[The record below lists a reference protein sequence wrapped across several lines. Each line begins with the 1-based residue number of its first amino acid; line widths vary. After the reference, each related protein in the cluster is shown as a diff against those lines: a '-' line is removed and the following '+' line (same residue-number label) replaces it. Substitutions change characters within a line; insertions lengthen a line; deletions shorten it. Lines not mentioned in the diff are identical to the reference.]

1 MLEEQLVPCW
11 KTVVDTI
18 QEGIMI
24 VDDGGTIVAV
34 NKALTELTGFAAEEL
49 VGTSCATLNC
59 ASCQAKRNRSGQHW
73 CLLFDQGLMNRQRCA
88 LQRRDGSPV
97 QVLKNASLLRNNL
110 GQVIGAV
117 ETLTDISGLVE
128 RDTAIE
134 AFRRELSGRDT
145 FHGMV
150 GRSAA
155 MQRVY
160 DLIDNAADSD
170 APLAIYGESGTGK
183 ELVAQAVHERSK
195 RRNGPYVKVNC
206 AALNE
211 ALLESEL
218 FGHVRGAFTG
228 AHQGRIGRFEA
239 ANGGSIFLD
248 EIGDLPMVTQVKLLR
263 VLEEKVIERVGDNRP
278 IPVDVR
284 IITATNR
291 PIETMVAEG
300 SLRQDL
306 YYRINVIPVN
316 TPPLRERIEDVPLL
330 AESFFRTL
338 QLKSGKDIRGIGRQ
352 SMDLLI
358 AYSWPG
364 NIRELRST
372 FEYAFVTC
380 QGKTIIP
387 EDLPPTLHRQ
397 DRTGNKSGERHS
409 EHVPVAG
416 QDRLKQ
422 ELIAA
427 LQQAEGN
434 QSKAAELLGVS
445 RVTVWNRMKRYGVH
459 SVRQITEE
467 KTVQSF

>member
-1 MLEEQLVPCW
+1 MQEDELKAYW
-11 KTVVDTI
+11 KTVVETI

-24 VDDGGTIVAV
+24 VDTSGSIVAV
-34 NKALTELTGFAAEEL
+34 NQGFTELTGFTADEL
-49 VGTSCATLNC
+49 RGRSCATLNC
-59 ASCQAKRNRSGQHW
+59 ATCRAKRDREGHHW
-73 CLLFDQGLMNRQRCA
+73 CTLFEQGRMNKQRCA
-88 LQRRDGSPV
+88 VLRKDGGYV
-97 QVLKNASLLRNNL
+97 QVLKNASVLRNDA
-110 GQVIGAV
+110 GVVIGGV
-117 ETLTDISGLVE
+117 ETLTDISGLLE

-183 ELVAQAVHERSK
+183 ELAARAVHERGK
-195 RRNGPYVKVNC
+195 RSDRPYIKVNC

-228 AHQGRIGRFEA
+228 AHQGRTGRFEA
-239 ANGGSIFLD
+239 ADGGSLFLD

-263 VLEEKVIERVGDNRP
+263 VLEEKVIERVGDNQP

-291 PIETMVAEG
+291 NLEAMVREG
-300 SLRQDL
+300 EFRQDL
-306 YYRINVIPVN
+306 YYRINVIPV
-316 TPPLRERIEDVPLL
+316 TIPPLRERIEDVPLL

-338 QLKSGKDIRGIGRQ
+338 QLKSGKDIRSISPQ
-352 SMDLLI
+352 AMDLLM
-358 AYSWPG
+358 AHAWPG
-364 NIRELRST
+364 NVRELRST

-380 QGKTIIP
+380 QTTSIEPG
-387 EDLPPTLHRQ
+387 DLPATVLRAQPPSTN
-397 DRTGNKSGERHS
+397 G
-409 EHVPVAG
+409 PVARPVFP
-416 QDRLKQ
+416 QAMDRDQRRKQ
-422 ELIAA
+422 ELIEALEAA
-427 LQQAEGN
+427 GGN
-434 QSKAAELLGVS
+434 QSRAAELLGIS
-445 RVTVWNRMKRYGVH
+445 RVTVWNRMKRYGLR
-459 SVRQITEE
+459 SVRQVTE
-467 KTVQSF
+467 